1 MPKLHTWVL
10 VLAALSLDV
19 ACTSRTDVALVDA
32 ALSGEL
38 SKVQA
43 LLDRGANIEA
53 TAYDGLTPLDAAAKE
68 GHLDVVKYL
77 LEKGAPVNDREHT
90 DRTPLVLAAVYEHTD
105 CVVYLIS
112 RGGEIRGS
120 AQWRQG
126 LLDSLSKHNKTELYQ
141 IVKQQIER
149 ENSQR

>member
-1 MPKLHTWVL
+1 M
-10 VLAALSLDV
+10 LAALSLAV

-38 SKVQA
+38 SKIQA
-43 LLDRGANIEA
+43 LLGRGANIEA

-77 LEKGAPVNDREHT
+77 LEKGALVNDRGHT
-90 DRTPLVLAAVYEHTD
+90 ERTPLVLAAVYEHTD
-105 CVVYLIS
+105 CVTYLIS
-112 RGGEIRGS
+112 KGGEIRGTV
-120 AQWRQG
+120 QWRQG

-141 IVKQQIER
+141 IVKQQMDR
-149 ENSQR
+149 ESSPRS